1 MVASE
6 MSAARSTGSE
16 DQRRFRCRM
25 GLHRWVQFKHGDAD
39 LENPGA
45 DAVWLTRCR
54 YCGVERGSGVSF
66 MMVLVGVAAA
76 TGALL
81 WWLVSP
87 VLGVLLLMGAVLGL
101 LAVARAF
108 ALSRP
113 SRFGFRYR
121 G

>member
-1 MVASE
+1 MT
-6 MSAARSTGSE
+6 AARSTGSE
-16 DQRRFRCRM
+16 DERRLRCRIGM
-25 GLHRWVQFKHGDAD
+25 HRWVQFKQEDAD

-45 DAVWLTRCR
+45 HAVWLTRCSC
-54 YCGVERGSGVSF
+54 CGVERGSGLTSLV
-66 MMVLVGVAAA
+66 VLVAVAAA
-76 TGALL
+76 TGAFVYR
-81 WWLVSP
+81 LVSP
-87 VLGVLLLMGAVLGL
+87 VFGVLLLLGAVLGL

>member
-1 MVASE
+1 M
-6 MSAARSTGSE
+6 AAVRSTGSE
-16 DQRRFRCRM
+16 DERRLRCRI
-25 GLHRWVQFKHGDAD
+25 GLHRWVQFKHEDAD

-45 DAVWLTRCR
+45 EAVWLTRCR

-66 MMVLVGVAAA
+66 VMFPVGVAAA
-76 TGALL
+76 AGALV
-81 WWLVSP
+81 WWLVSA
-87 VLGVLLLMGAVLGL
+87 VLGVLLLMGALLGL

-113 SRFGFRYR
+113 GRFGLRYR

>member
-1 MVASE
+1 MVCLE
-6 MSAARSTGSE
+6 MSAARSTGSD
-16 DQRRFRCRM
+16 DQRRLRCRI
-25 GLHRWVQFKHGDAD
+25 GLHRWVEFKHEDAD
-39 LENPGA
+39 VENPGA
-45 DAVWLTRCR
+45 EAVSLTRCR
-54 YCGVERGSGVSF
+54 YCGVERGSGISF
-66 MMVLVGVAAA
+66 AVVLVGVAAA

-87 VLGVLLLMGAVLGL
+87 VLGVLLLMGALLGL

-108 ALSRP
+108 ALSHQ

>member
-1 MVASE
+1 
-6 MSAARSTGSE
+6 
-16 DQRRFRCRM
+16 
-25 GLHRWVQFKHGDAD
+25 WVQLKHEDAD
-39 LENPGA
+39 LEYPGA
-45 DAVWLTRCR
+45 EAVWLTRCR

-66 MMVLVGVAAA
+66 VVVLVGVAAA
-76 TGALL
+76 AGALL

-87 VLGVLLLMGAVLGL
+87 VLGVLLLMGALLGL
-101 LAVARAF
+101 LAVARGL